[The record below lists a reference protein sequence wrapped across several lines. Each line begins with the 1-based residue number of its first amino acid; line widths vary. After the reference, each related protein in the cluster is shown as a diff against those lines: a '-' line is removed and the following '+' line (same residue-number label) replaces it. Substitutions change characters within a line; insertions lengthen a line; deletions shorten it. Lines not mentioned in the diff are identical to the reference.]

1 LSRLQRALDV
11 ANADIAAVL
20 YILAGKPG
28 TAIGVVKLLL
38 SLAGSRANPD
48 FSPALPEGRGFNPAG
63 DESPLALLNF
73 HALDSSSPRAV
84 QRVRGD

>member
-1 LSRLQRALDV
+1 VITRIRKSWLAPHREPRINEPRKQDQFFTALPIFEKQSD
-11 ANADIAAVL
+11 
-20 YILAGKPG
+20 
-28 TAIGVVKLLL
+28 
-38 SLAGSRANPD
+38 SSPD

-84 QRVRGD
+84 QRVTGD